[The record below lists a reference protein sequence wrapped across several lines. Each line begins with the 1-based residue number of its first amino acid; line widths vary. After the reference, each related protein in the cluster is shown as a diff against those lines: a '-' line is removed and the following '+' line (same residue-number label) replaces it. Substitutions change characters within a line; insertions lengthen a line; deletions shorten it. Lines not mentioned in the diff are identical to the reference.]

1 VTAYAALLRGINV
14 GGNKKVSMPELKAL
28 FVDLGFA
35 DVATYIQSGNVVF
48 RAPKA
53 DARAIEERITK
64 VFGHEVTVVLR
75 TRAELAAAVKGNP
88 FVSPKAN
95 LKQLYVV
102 YLDRKPAA
110 GAEKQ
115 LDPDRSPGD
124 RFKLHGQELYLDLGN
139 GAGRTKLTLDYLER
153 KLGVKGTAR
162 NWNTALKLV
171 ELSSP

>member
-14 GGNKKVSMPELKAL
+14 GGNKKIAMPALKAL
-28 FVDLGFA
+28 FEELGFD

-48 RAPKA
+48 RTRKA
-53 DARAIEERITK
+53 DGKAIEKRIAEEL
-64 VFGHEVTVVLR
+64 GHDVTVILR
-75 TRAELAAAVKGNP
+75 TGAELAAAVKGNP

-102 YLDRKPAA
+102 YLDRKPAS
-110 GAEKQ
+110 GAAEQ

-124 RFKLHGQELYLDLGN
+124 RFSLAGRELYLDLGN

-171 ELSSP
+171 ELSS

>member
-53 DARAIEERITK
+53 DASVIEKRITK
-64 VFGHEVTVVLR
+64 VFGHEVTVILR
-75 TRAELAAAVKGNP
+75 TGAELSAAVKANP
-88 FVSPKAN
+88 FLSPKAN

-110 GAEKQ
+110 GAVKQ

-124 RFKLHGQELYLDLGN
+124 RFDLHGHELYLDLGN
-139 GAGRTKLTLDYLER
+139 GAGRTRLTLDYLER

-171 ELSSP
+171 ELTS